1 MLDLKNHNLLSI
13 YSLFFQNICQGILNI
28 DLYLG
33 VFYITIHII
42 YITLIVYNI
51 LFTTNIINICILLI
65 IIFLNFYAVFL
76 LRTCPIILLEKKYI
90 NTTYFKVLFYNEK
103 ENEEKENEEIKD
115 KIKDKKKEKIKVIS
129 KYLDYYL
136 DEITLQ
142 GLITSGIIISIK
154 LLILFCIK

>member
-1 MLDLKNHNLLSI
+1 MLDLKNYNLLSI
-13 YSLFFQNICQGILNI
+13 YSLFFQNICQGKLNI

-103 ENEEKENEEIKD
+103 ENEENEEKEN
-115 KIKDKKKEKIKVIS
+115 KKKEKIKVIS

>member
-28 DLYLG
+28 DLCLG

-103 ENEEKENEEIKD
+103 ENEENEEKENEEKEN
-115 KIKDKKKEKIKVIS
+115 KKKEKIKVIS

>member
-1 MLDLKNHNLLSI
+1 MLDLKNYNLLSM
-13 YSLFFQNICQGILNI
+13 YSLFFQNICQGKLNI

-33 VFYITIHII
+33 VFYITIHVI

-51 LFTTNIINICILLI
+51 LFITNIINTFILLI

-76 LRTCPIILLEKKYI
+76 LKTCPIILLEKKYI
-90 NTTYFKVLFYNEK
+90 NTTYLKILFYNEK
-103 ENEEKENEEIKD
+103 ENEEKENEE
-115 KIKDKKKEKIKVIS
+115 KKEKIKVIS

-154 LLILFCIK
+154 LLILFCMK

>member
-1 MLDLKNHNLLSI
+1 MIDLKNHNLLSM
-13 YSLFFQNICQGILNI
+13 YSLLFQNIYQGKVNI

-33 VFYITIHII
+33 VFYITIHVI

-51 LFTTNIINICILLI
+51 LFTTNITNTFILLI
-65 IIFLNFYAVFL
+65 IIFMNFYAVFL
-76 LRTCPIILLEKKYI
+76 LKTCPIILLEKKYI
-90 NTTYFKVLFYNEK
+90 NTTYLKVIFYNEK
-103 ENEEKENEEIKD
+103 ENEEKENE
-115 KIKDKKKEKIKVIS
+115 KKEKIKVIS

-154 LLILFCIK
+154 LLILFCLK

>member
-1 MLDLKNHNLLSI
+1 
-13 YSLFFQNICQGILNI
+13 
-28 DLYLG
+28 
-33 VFYITIHII
+33 
-42 YITLIVYNI
+42 
-51 LFTTNIINICILLI
+51 
-65 IIFLNFYAVFL
+65 LNFYAVFL

-103 ENEEKENEEIKD
+103 ENEENEEKENEEKEN
-115 KIKDKKKEKIKVIS
+115 KKKEKIKVIS

>member
-1 MLDLKNHNLLSI
+1 MLDLKNHNLLSM
-13 YSLFFQNICQGILNI
+13 YSLLFQNICQGKLNI

-33 VFYITIHII
+33 VFYITIHVI

-51 LFTTNIINICILLI
+51 LFTTNITNTFILLI
-65 IIFLNFYAVFL
+65 IIFMNFYAVFL
-76 LRTCPIILLEKKYI
+76 LKTCPIILLEKKYI
-90 NTTYFKVLFYNEK
+90 NTTYLKILFYNENENEN
-103 ENEEKENEEIKD
+103 ENEEKENEE
-115 KIKDKKKEKIKVIS
+115 IKDKKKEKIKVIS

-154 LLILFCIK
+154 LLILFCMK

>member
-1 MLDLKNHNLLSI
+1 MLDLKNYNLLSM
-13 YSLFFQNICQGILNI
+13 YSLFFQNICQGKLNI

-51 LFTTNIINICILLI
+51 LFTTNIINIFILLI

-76 LRTCPIILLEKKYI
+76 LKTCPIILLEKKYI
-90 NTTYFKVLFYNEK
+90 NTTYLKVLFYNEK

-115 KIKDKKKEKIKVIS
+115 KKKEKTKVIS